1 MWFRKLG
8 LTFFAV
14 VFALFIPFSTAFAAL
29 EYLGRYGLTIDTGEK
44 TGKLYFYRT
53 EYVHSDGGSF
63 KVCNYNMSSTK
74 FFLYEYDP
82 GSNNDDYVYSWTLG
96 MSKCYTFTG
105 LDKFKDGDNKKAEL
119 YVKAA
124 RASGGLAYERQ
135 VKFYD

>member
-1 MWFRKLG
+1 MRVRKLG

-14 VFALFIPFSTAFAAL
+14 VIALLIPFSTAFAAL
-29 EYLGRYGLTIDTGEK
+29 DYLGRYGLTINTGEK
-44 TGKLYFYRT
+44 TGNLYYYRT
-53 EYVHSDGGSF
+53 EYVYSDGGSF

-74 FFLYEYDP
+74 FFVYEYDP

-105 LDKFKDGDNKKAEL
+105 LDKFKDGDNNKAEL
-119 YVKAA
+119 YVKSA

-135 VKFYD
+135 VKLYD